1 MLDAM
6 SPHMIKTY
14 FSYFS
19 AAFII
24 ALFMVPPMRQ
34 LSFRLNA
41 LDWGTGRRVH
51 EGIVPRLG
59 GVGIYLAF
67 AIPMVVLLLRGSW
80 APGMQMKM
88 GAILAASTLVL
99 LIGVY
104 DDMKSASIRNKLF
117 AEVCAGLIIFA
128 AGARI
133 DVLTNPFDPGS
144 MIQLGWMSLPVT
156 LLWIVVIT
164 NAINLTDGLDGLAA
178 GTGIFISVTLLVVT
192 GAKDMVLGLT
202 LVILIGSLLGFLRH
216 NFPPATIFMGD
227 SGSLFT
233 GFILGSYTIV
243 SSGKATAMATVMLP
257 ILAFGLPLLDMSYAV
272 LRRHHRGLPLGEA
285 DREHIHHKLLDMGL
299 SKKSVLF
306 TLYAVNLCLMVV
318 ILLFLSRHFSFR
330 YLGVT
335 LMAVVAV
342 VAVAGLQLLGYVNFS
357 SIASDQARGFR
368 LSRQRRYFAYLVRSF
383 GRNAAMAGS
392 GEEMETF
399 LERLFRQYRFGAVD
413 IFLEAAGAEPV
424 YSYRAEEDAP
434 VRLEFPVRGE
444 EGLVGRVVLQAGGDE
459 DGLLCASEL
468 MQALSTVLTRTGAV
482 FAAGGQRLR

>member
-1 MLDAM
+1 
-6 SPHMIKTY
+6 
-14 FSYFS
+14 
-19 AAFII
+19 
-24 ALFMVPPMRQ
+24 
-34 LSFRLNA
+34 
-41 LDWGTGRRVH
+41 
-51 EGIVPRLG
+51 
-59 GVGIYLAF
+59 
-67 AIPMVVLLLRGSW
+67 
-80 APGMQMKM
+80 
-88 GAILAASTLVL
+88 
-99 LIGVY
+99 
-104 DDMKSASIRNKLF
+104 
-117 AEVCAGLIIFA
+117 
-128 AGARI
+128 
-133 DVLTNPFDPGS
+133 
-144 MIQLGWMSLPVT
+144 
-156 LLWIVVIT
+156 
-164 NAINLTDGLDGLAA
+164 
-178 GTGIFISVTLLVVT
+178 
-192 GAKDMVLGLT
+192 
-202 LVILIGSLLGFLRH
+202 
-216 NFPPATIFMGD
+216 
-227 SGSLFT
+227 
-233 GFILGSYTIV
+233 
-243 SSGKATAMATVMLP
+243 
-257 ILAFGLPLLDMSYAV
+257 MSYAV